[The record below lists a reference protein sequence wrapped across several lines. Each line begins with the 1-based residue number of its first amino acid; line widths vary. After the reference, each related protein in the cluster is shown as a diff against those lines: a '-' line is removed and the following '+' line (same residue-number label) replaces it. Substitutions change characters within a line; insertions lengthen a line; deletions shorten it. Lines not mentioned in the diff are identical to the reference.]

1 MNNADYN
8 FLIVGITISFLE
20 LVAELDRDTLAVEFA
35 WSAGIV
41 HIVSGVR
48 ESAECLKFEFL
59 VCISDRKGD
68 CLVPFRYH
76 TATSGYVTI
85 ESIVVC
91 DEVAEFEVNE
101 WSEFTFRECSTEVSK
116 ERNTNL

>member
-20 LVAELDRDTLAVEFA
+20 PVAELDRNTLAVEFA
-35 WSAGIV
+35 WIAGIV

-48 ESAECLKFEFL
+48 EAAECLKFEFL
-59 VCISDRKGD
+59 ICISDRNRD
-68 CLVPFRYH
+68 SLISFYYH
-76 TATSGYVTI
+76 TATCGDVSI
-85 ESIVVC
+85 ESIIVC

-101 WSEFTFRECSTEVSK
+101 WREFTFRECSTEVSK
-116 ERNTNL
+116 ERNTHL